1 MMGFPGISLIVCL
14 VSLSHRKITPLP
26 IRCFSDGTE
35 INQNLNQKCL
45 KWICPSIGQHL
56 FTVSLP

>member
-14 VSLSHRKITPLP
+14 VSLSHRKITPLS

-35 INQNLNQKCL
+35 INHNLNQKCL
-45 KWICPSIGQHL
+45 IWICHSIGQH
-56 FTVSLP
+56 FFIVSPP